1 MIDALTE
8 FKDQFRVLTGW
19 SFAQH
24 IWNADV
30 VLSKC
35 SMLGQDSTLSSLDYR
50 AEVPVQVHCLWR
62 KMWSHRMWSW
72 KTGENWKAEC
82 SSRTLVNK
90 LFTPAALWGSHHLGP
105 GWSKPFLGGGVLRPH
120 HARNYP
126 VPYLPSLLLCRI
138 LAWTTGPLDHQQ
150 LPTSQDLQ
158 VLSSSIKFYDPWTVK
173 QSKLVC
179 WCPLIPLSPDEST
192 ALVISR
198 PKSGFLASLA
208 SLGSQS

>member
-1 MIDALTE
+1 MRWQSS
-8 FKDQFRVLTGW
+8 KTGNSGCWLW
-19 SFAQH
+19 SFAQD

-72 KTGENWKAEC
+72 KPGENWKAEC

-90 LFTPAALWGSHHLGP
+90 LFTPAALEALTTLDQADRSHFWVVVSCVPITLVTTQFLTCRPCCSAEFWPGP
-105 GWSKPFLGGGVLRPH
+105 
-120 HARNYP
+120 A
-126 VPYLPSLLLCRI
+126 
-138 LAWTTGPLDHQQ
+138 ATQQ
-150 LPTSQDLQ
+150 LPTFSA
-158 VLSSSIKFYDPWTVK
+158 SSIKFYDLWWPMDR
-173 QSKLVC
+173 QSKLP
-179 WCPLIPLSPDEST
+179 WSIWPDEST

-198 PKSGFLASLA
+198 PKSGFPASLA
-208 SLGSQS
+208 SLGQRWQS